1 MDGEFGNILTMD
13 PEDRDP
19 DQVKEIIERMK
30 DIQFFKDLLI
40 SHGKEAVREWC
51 AKLRYCSYKPGENII
66 TYRDLGEEFFVL
78 LEGQAIVYV
87 PMETTLTGPKE
98 IINEYMEEN
107 DVLLIPS
114 SDLDKGDLEPYE
126 TIEYDNEK

>member
-1 MDGEFGNILTMD
+1 
-13 PEDRDP
+13 
-19 DQVKEIIERMK
+19 
-30 DIQFFKDLLI
+30 
-40 SHGKEAVREWC
+40 
-51 AKLRYCSYKPGENII
+51 LRYCSYKPGENII

>member
-1 MDGEFGNILTMD
+1 
-13 PEDRDP
+13 
-19 DQVKEIIERMK
+19 
-30 DIQFFKDLLI
+30 
-40 SHGKEAVREWC
+40 
-51 AKLRYCSYKPGENII
+51 
-66 TYRDLGEEFFVL
+66 
-78 LEGQAIVYV
+78 
-87 PMETTLTGPKE
+87 METTLTGPKE

>member
-40 SHGKEAVREWC
+40 SHGKEAVRE
-51 AKLRYCSYKPGENII
+51 
-66 TYRDLGEEFFVL
+66 
-78 LEGQAIVYV
+78 
-87 PMETTLTGPKE
+87 
-98 IINEYMEEN
+98 
-107 DVLLIPS
+107 
-114 SDLDKGDLEPYE
+114 
-126 TIEYDNEK
+126 